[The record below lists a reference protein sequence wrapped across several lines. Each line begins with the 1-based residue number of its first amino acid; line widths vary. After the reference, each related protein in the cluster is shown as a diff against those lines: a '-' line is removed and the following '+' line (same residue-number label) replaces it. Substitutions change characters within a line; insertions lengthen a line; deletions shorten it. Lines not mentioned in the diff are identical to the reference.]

1 MNVWWCDAHNRV
13 VISDAA
19 GTMSARASVSCAL
32 LAALL
37 LLQGFGVLSEQYPEG
52 YYPFHEDPLKS
63 PPRVRKPPY
72 TQTEEI
78 CSGVLE
84 APEETSLSLD
94 NLCGDLNTGFLPLNP
109 LGQNVL
115 GASYPF
121 ELIKNQTL
129 DLFSKTLPV
138 LKEDKT
144 LPKVAKYVT
153 STVPLRK
160 RFHAVR
166 RPTRSLREEVGE
178 ATWSLVRSDDPFA
191 GVQEPPEHDILATH
205 SLSQNQDPHQHGILA
220 AGPSKNFA
228 REIFQSIKDD
238 DGVNF
243 RNVSLSGENSAHMKE
258 KAVGGWSKTSNVA
271 MSSGR
276 ASRRINSRDG
286 RGLFTDNDSALWQ
299 GVLQGIFNGLKLD
312 KKTASQII
320 ENLEFD
326 QHMAVGRGV
335 SSFCQSN
342 WGLFCLLYNT
352 MMGRETSPANPVHAT
367 ERRDKVEPSGN
378 SLEEGSPLTPCPSAV
393 EYVTPVFARN
403 YQGVWRYVVQI
414 PYEGYFTQTVEITQC
429 LEESCHYLSGSC
441 LASPRWVSLLVA
453 EIFYPDAVFPSK
465 PTRPSLQ
472 RTSPHMTKSPH
483 ATQPQ
488 PHQRLKREA
497 KMRPP
502 APHYCD
508 GVDQIGCFQVRL
520 YYDWFLVPGS
530 CKCWKRNVFQQN
542 FRHRR

>member
-1 MNVWWCDAHNRV
+1 MLR
-13 VISDAA
+13 
-19 GTMSARASVSCAL
+19 SAS
-32 LAALL
+32 
-37 LLQGFGVLSEQYPEG
+37 GHQYPEG
-52 YYPFHEDPLKS
+52 YYPFEEDPLKS

-72 TQTEEI
+72 TQTEEV

-84 APEETSLSLD
+84 APEQVSLSLD
-94 NLCGDLNTGFLPLNP
+94 NLCGDLNTGLLPRNP

-129 DLFSKTLPV
+129 NLFSKALPV

-144 LPKVAKYVT
+144 LPKVAKFVS
-153 STVPLRK
+153 STVPLS
-160 RFHAVR
+160 F
-166 RPTRSLREEVGE
+166 
-178 ATWSLVRSDDPFA
+178 
-191 GVQEPPEHDILATH
+191 
-205 SLSQNQDPHQHGILA
+205 
-220 AGPSKNFA
+220 
-228 REIFQSIKDD
+228 
-238 DGVNF
+238 
-243 RNVSLSGENSAHMKE
+243 
-258 KAVGGWSKTSNVA
+258 
-271 MSSGR
+271 
-276 ASRRINSRDG
+276 
-286 RGLFTDNDSALWQ
+286 
-299 GVLQGIFNGLKLD
+299 LD
-312 KKTASQII
+312 KKPTKDLDKDLFNAHTKAARNMSLVDYKMDWMMRMKFEIPGGKIQEVVEGSSQIMTR
-320 ENLEFD
+320 
-326 QHMAVGRGV
+326 HCGRV
-335 SSFCQSN
+335 FYR
-342 WGLFCLLYNT
+342 FCLLYNT
-352 MMGRETSPANPVHAT
+352 MMGKETTNPNPIRAT

-378 SLEEGSPLTPCPSAV
+378 SIEDGAPLTPCPSAV

-429 LEESCHYLSGSC
+429 LEDTCHYLSGSC

-472 RTSPHMTKSPH
+472 RSSVHPS
-483 ATQPQ
+483 QPRR
-488 PHQRLKREA
+488 PQRRRREA
-497 KMRPP
+497 DMKPP

>member
-1 MNVWWCDAHNRV
+1 MIFTRPQA
-13 VISDAA
+13 
-19 GTMSARASVSCAL
+19 SAS
-32 LAALL
+32 LL
-37 LLQGFGVLSEQYPEG
+37 LILHMLRSASGHQYPEG
-52 YYPFHEDPLKS
+52 YYPFEEDPLKS

-72 TQTEEI
+72 TQTEEV

-84 APEETSLSLD
+84 APEQVSLSLD
-94 NLCGDLNTGFLPLNP
+94 NLCGDLNTGLLPRNP

-129 DLFSKTLPV
+129 NLFSKALPV

-144 LPKVAKYVT
+144 LPKVAKFVS
-153 STVPLRK
+153 STVPLRD
-160 RFHAVR
+160 RFKVVN
-166 RPTRSLREEVGE
+166 RPVRSLHEEAGV
-178 ATWSLVRSDDPFA
+178 ATWSLVRPDHHVQNSDQYDSFLDKKPTKDLDKDLFNA
-191 GVQEPPEHDILATH
+191 HTKAARNMSLVDYKSELEEDLAEIL
-205 SLSQNQDPHQHGILA
+205 S
-220 AGPSKNFA
+220 
-228 REIFQSIKDD
+228 
-238 DGVNF
+238 
-243 RNVSLSGENSAHMKE
+243 
-258 KAVGGWSKTSNVA
+258 
-271 MSSGR
+271 SSGLDDENEIR
-276 ASRRINSRDG
+276 NSRRKNSRGG

-299 GVLQGIFNGLKLD
+299 GVLQGIFHGMKLD
-312 KKTASQII
+312 KKTASGII
-320 ENLEFD
+320 ENLELD
-326 QHMAVGRGV
+326 QQLAAGRGAF
-335 SSFCQSN
+335 SFCQNN

-352 MMGRETSPANPVHAT
+352 MMGKETTNPNPIRAT

-378 SLEEGSPLTPCPSAV
+378 SIEDGAPLTPCPSAV

-429 LEESCHYLSGSC
+429 LEDTCHYLSGSC

-472 RTSPHMTKSPH
+472 RSSVHPS
-483 ATQPQ
+483 QPRR
-488 PHQRLKREA
+488 PQRRRREA
-497 KMRPP
+497 DMKPP